1 MSHLSLPLRSCAILH
16 IYPRALVHH
25 PFDTFSSTLKY
36 RAGLPVLARAS
47 IVSRPSVHLHVDS
60 QELRALLTGGRI
72 RHRRGLGMGEIAI
85 VRTRDGR
92 YLEGWEA
99 YAEGVG
105 GEVICKF
112 GGY

>member
-1 MSHLSLPLRSCAILH
+1 MH